1 MGRVKSEDLK
11 QELLEAALELFKVA
25 GYEKTSIKAIV
36 DHVSA
41 SKGAFYHYFKSKE
54 DILESITQQYIDS
67 LLIIPEKIAN
77 DEDLNGL
84 EKMNRLFFEL
94 LNLKKEYRVKRLTII
109 EAFETEGNLKLRQ
122 KIIDSTILNIKRPYQ
137 KIIEQGIKEGIF
149 VSGYPAEVAELLVQM
164 IFTMNSSITKLLGD
178 DHHRSEVM
186 EVVKRKVCF
195 YEDAMERLLGLTK
208 GSFQFSEII
217 MKRLSFVYV
226 KD

>member
-11 QELLEAALELFKVA
+11 QELLEAALELFKVE
-25 GYEKTSIKAIV
+25 GFEKTSIKAIV
-36 DHVSA
+36 DHVNA

-54 DILESITQQYIDS
+54 DILESITQQYIDA
-67 LLIIPEKIAN
+67 LLVIPEKIAN
-77 DEDLNGL
+77 DDDLNGL

-94 LNLKKEYRVKRLTII
+94 LNLKKENRVKRLAII

-122 KIIDSTILNIKRPYQ
+122 KIIESTILNIKRPYQ
-137 KIIEQGIKEGIF
+137 KIIEQGIQEGIF
-149 VSGYPAEVAELLVQM
+149 VNGYPAEVAELLVQM
-164 IFTMNSSITKLLGD
+164 IFTMNSNIAKLLRD
-178 DHHRSEVM
+178 DHHRSEGM
-186 EVVKRKVCF
+186 DGVKRKVCF

-217 MKRLSFVYV
+217 MKRLSLVYA